1 MPRVLMTFFGHF
13 RTVIGMT
20 SEYVDT
26 ETLYDA
32 IIKIANKHG
41 DKVKQLL
48 MYDDGRLKSNYVI
61 SIQWGLSCN
70 IKCKKH
76 RSKRRGL
83 YKCISTCRWRIGQIK
98 SLKRKN
104 EGKCC

>member
-1 MPRVLMTFFGHF
+1 MLTLSYMIKMPRVLMTFFGYF

-32 IIKIANKHG
+32 IIKIANKHC

-61 SIQWGLSCN
+61 PINGTSVATSNAKN
-70 IKCKKH
+70 IVLKD
-76 RSKRRGL
+76 GDF
-83 YKCISTCRWRIGQIK
+83 ISVFPPVG
-98 SLKRKN
+98 
-104 EGKCC
+104 GG